1 LARKQSN
8 ATRRSLTRSFTFLV
22 FMTMSSTYVRQM

>member
-8 ATRRSLTRSFTFLV
+8 ATRRSLTRSSTFLV
-22 FMTMSSTYVRQM
+22 FTTMSST